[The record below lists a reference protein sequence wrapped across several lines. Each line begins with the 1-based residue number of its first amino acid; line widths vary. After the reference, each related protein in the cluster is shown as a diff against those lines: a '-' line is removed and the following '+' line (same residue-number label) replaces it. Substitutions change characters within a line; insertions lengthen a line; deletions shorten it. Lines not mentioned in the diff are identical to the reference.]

1 MKRSFKLRLFLVMM
15 CIAGVVLVVNRL
27 IATTLVKQQTET
39 TLHLQMQ
46 TGIQMCS
53 YTINHR
59 DLFLGC
65 YRTFANERLIRN
77 LSDEFVLCQEG
88 ISINPLEQDPPCST
102 AQSDSAFWAVPMFVN
117 DKQVQGVISTL
128 NGSTWHAVRLT
139 DHPETQLFLNEVSLR
154 GYLHDIWKIR
164 DDTLIFVAPIL
175 LALLIGAT
183 LIQIRF
189 AMTPIESLQA
199 ALKRV
204 NTRNLGKSDPITS
217 PYREFQDFVAVYD
230 DLCRRLDASFIK
242 AKRFSS
248 DAAHELRTPLAIL
261 RGNAEQ
267 LLGKLPDGSE
277 AQIHA
282 RKIADEIERLI
293 DMSEDLLL
301 LSKADANLMTHDLD
315 EFDIGSFL
323 NQLARNSS
331 NYHPNVAVKKSI
343 ESPLIWRCN
352 QRLAQQLIHNLYT
365 NAVKY
370 NIPKG
375 WIQFSLR
382 RDGDVLELSLEN
394 TATAVPDDLPQ
405 KAFDRFYRGDLHRN
419 RDIDGLGLGLS
430 ICHEIATLHQGS
442 LVMEVTP
449 HQTVIVRF
457 RAPLASPLH
466 LKSVQR

>member
-1 MKRSFKLRLFLVMM
+1 MKRSFKLRLFIAMM
-15 CIAGVVLVVNRL
+15 CIACLIIFSNRL
-27 IATTLVKQQTET
+27 IAHALVKRQITA

-46 TGIQMCS
+46 TGIQMCA

-77 LSDEFVLCQEG
+77 LSDEIVLCQKG
-88 ISINPLEQDPPCST
+88 ISINPIEQDPPCLKVKSG
-102 AQSDSAFWAVPMFVN
+102 SDFWAVPMFVN

-128 NGSTWHAVRLT
+128 NGNTWHAVRLT
-139 DHPETQLFLNEVSLR
+139 GHPETQLFLNEESLES
-154 GYLHDIWKIR
+154 YFEDIWKLR
-164 DDTLIFVAPIL
+164 DDNLIFILPVL
-175 LALLIGAT
+175 LALLVVAT
-183 LIQIRF
+183 LILIRF
-189 AMTPIESLQA
+189 AMVPIESLQA

-204 NTRNLGKSDPITS
+204 DTRNPGKSNPITS
-217 PYREFQDFVAVYD
+217 PYKEFQDFVAVYD

-375 WIQFSLR
+375 WIHFSLR

-419 RDIDGLGLGLS
+419 QDIDGLGLGLS

-442 LVMEVTP
+442 LVMEITP

-466 LKSVQR
+466 LKSVER

>member
-1 MKRSFKLRLFLVMM
+1 MKRSFKLRMFIAMM
-15 CIAGVVLVVNRL
+15 CIACLIIFSNRL
-27 IATTLVKQQTET
+27 IAHGMVKRQSTA

-53 YTINHR
+53 DKIENR
-59 DLFLGC
+59 DLFLSC
-65 YRTFANERLIRN
+65 YKNFSKGRLIRY
-77 LSDEFVLCQEG
+77 LSDELVLCQKG
-88 ISINPLEQDPPCST
+88 IAISPKEQDPPCST
-102 AQSDSAFWAVPMFVN
+102 ATSSSAFWASPMFVN
-117 DKQVQGVISTL
+117 DKNVQGVINDLDS
-128 NGSTWHAVRLT
+128 SRWHAVRLT
-139 DHPETQLFLNEVSLR
+139 DRPETQIFLNEVTLES
-154 GYLHDIWKIR
+154 YLIDIWQLR
-164 DDTLIFVAPIL
+164 DDNLIFVMPIVLVL
-175 LALLIGAT
+175 LVVAT
-183 LIQIRF
+183 LILIRF
-189 AMTPIESLQA
+189 AMVPIESLQA

-204 NTRNLGKSDPITS
+204 DTRNPGKSDPITS
-217 PYREFQDFVAVYD
+217 PYKEFQDFVAVYD

-301 LSKADANLMTHDLD
+301 LSKADANLIIRDLD
-315 EFDIGSFL
+315 EFDIGSFF

-382 RDGDVLELSLEN
+382 RDGEVLELSLEN
-394 TATAVPDDLPQ
+394 TAAAVPDDLPQ
-405 KAFDRFYRGDLHRN
+405 KAFDRFYRGDPDRN
-419 RDIDGLGLGLS
+419 QDIDGLGLGLS
-430 ICHEIATLHQGS
+430 ICHEIANLHQGS
-442 LVMEVTP
+442 LAMEVTP
-449 HQTVIVRF
+449 HQTVIVKF

-466 LKSVQR
+466 LKSVER

>member
-15 CIAGVVLVVNRL
+15 CIAGVVLLVNRL

-46 TGIQMCS
+46 NGIQMCS
-53 YTINHR
+53 YTIEHR

-88 ISINPLEQDPPCST
+88 ASTNPLEQDPPCST
-102 AQSDSAFWAVPMFVN
+102 AQSDSAFWAAPMFVN
-117 DKQVQGVISTL
+117 DKQVQGVINTL
-128 NGSTWHAVRLT
+128 NGRTWHAVRLT
-139 DHPETQLFLNEVSLR
+139 GHPETQLFLNEVSLR
-154 GYLHDIWKIR
+154 GYLQDIWKIR

-189 AMTPIESLQA
+189 AMSPVESLQA

-204 NTRNLGKSDPITS
+204 NTQNLGESDPITS

-230 DLCRRLDASFIK
+230 DLWRRLNASFIK
-242 AKRFSS
+242 ARRFSS

-267 LLGKLPDGSE
+267 LMGKLPVGSE

-293 DMSEDLLL
+293 AMSEDLLL
-301 LSKADANLMTHDLD
+301 LSKADAQLITHDLD
-315 EFDIGSFL
+315 DFHISTFL
-323 NQLARNSS
+323 EELAQNSLD
-331 NYHPNVAVKKSI
+331 YHPQLMVKKSI
-343 ESPLIWRCN
+343 EVHLVWHCN
-352 QRLAQQLIHNLYT
+352 QRLIQQLIHNLYT

-370 NIPKG
+370 NTPKG
-375 WIQFSLR
+375 WIKFNLH
-382 RDGDVLELSLEN
+382 RDGDELELSLEN
-394 TATAVPDDLPQ
+394 TVTSIPEDLPQ
-405 KAFDRFYRGDLHRN
+405 KAFDRFYRGNSDRN
-419 RDIDGLGLGLS
+419 RDIAGLGLGLS
-430 ICHEIATLHQGS
+430 ICHEIATLHQGT
-442 LVMEVTP
+442 LTIEVTP
-449 HQTVIVRF
+449 HSTVIVRF
-457 RAPLASPLH
+457 RAPLAST
-466 LKSVQR
+466 